1 MRVGFKSP
9 TGTYIT
15 IKIREGLK
23 RSGRNVDGYRDV
35 LDSVAEHLALPWE
48 SSYFEDAERRRII
61 GGIGRYGWFGQV
73 FASGGFAHL
82 ISEEEQATARNH
94 RHRNHEY
101 RQNGFSCRL
110 EQP

>member
-35 LDSVAEHLALPWE
+35 LDSAAEHLALP
-48 SSYFEDAERRRII
+48 
-61 GGIGRYGWFGQV
+61 
-73 FASGGFAHL
+73 
-82 ISEEEQATARNH
+82 
-94 RHRNHEY
+94 
-101 RQNGFSCRL
+101 
-110 EQP
+110 